1 VPLEAEVTSIR
12 TRTRS
17 KLYPFFYFVFPP
29 QFLQQAPQTYFAA
42 LHRDRAEIPGLESRI
57 VTAFPNVSVINMA
70 ASAAELGGLMHRLA
84 GIITFFAAFSLLA
97 GALTLVSSILATR
110 LARVREAVYY
120 KILGGRS
127 SFVLAVFF
135 YENLLLGL
143 TSAVFAV
150 VLAQAINWA
159 VCRFVLEIAVR
170 ADWMATLA
178 VMTGTVVLVILLGVL
193 SSVFILRQKPADFLR
208 QQGGE

>member
-1 VPLEAEVTSIR
+1 
-12 TRTRS
+12 
-17 KLYPFFYFVFPP
+17 
-29 QFLQQAPQTYFAA
+29 
-42 LHRDRAEIPGLESRI
+42 
-57 VTAFPNVSVINMA
+57 
-70 ASAAELGGLMHRLA
+70 MHRLA

-97 GALTLVSSILATR
+97 GALILVSSILATR
-110 LARVREAVYY
+110 LARVREAV
-120 KILGGRS
+120 LLQDPRRPLLLRPGG
-127 SFVLAVFF
+127 VF